1 MQNPSIRVEAGDAE
15 KTEFSD
21 SPISG
26 TAEQAPTV
34 ANSQPLCC
42 SFSVISSHVE
52 NPSESASKTS
62 DRDIETNEFE
72 REKQESEFDAKAYQV
87 FTEVSETG
95 KILFVGVAEKMLSSF
110 DCYVDKEEPKE
121 NGYTTD
127 SSGSSDNIN
136 PPESDDCWD
145 SDVATNEVP
154 ARYKLR
160 ARGSRRIGGLFPSEM
175 ISWLDEVDSDFSE
188 SDDVNAMTSS
198 NNITVSTADVK
209 ISELPTVVVE
219 IESLPN
225 PTRVK
230 QLCRSE
236 TSGGDVSDDDVN
248 LESREEFSKVG
259 SSGLKLVLKR
269 NKVDVTSNGKSAK
282 PFKLDKHS
290 FRRSDKKMKMF
301 DKEELML
308 PQDTVSVSKGL
319 SFKESATHDSL
330 SPPASDLEE
339 PMQESIERHR
349 VSALDTE
356 SGPLGLDYNESNQH
370 MSSCV
375 GDVSSPRNEDD
386 DDDNCVLV
394 LDESEKSP
402 SDERSAEN
410 DTEPDGRVTGNVKSV
425 TKRKYKK
432 KILKFKAKQQLV
444 VEEKQQT
451 ELRLAMEFPRHNW
464 LVKHLIKEKRLEN
477 DEAATAEAHS
487 PTAPTHK
494 NTATKSRTPTPRS
507 SPSPNEDSPH
517 SEKTDTVKLKET
529 PENED
534 VSIDVPEKQLA
545 ADSAKKADGS
555 NHIAITPSTY
565 KPSTTHAN
573 TEGTHVIGIVKPFHY
588 PNQCETITTNTSICD
603 DVECSKTRETDD
615 PLELKSTLEN
625 DVLDCST
632 KDVLGVKIDKC
643 FSLAPP
649 LNQNSPLDLSVSVKK
664 QSNEDH
670 LALDLTRKAPVP
682 FVIPQNKSPV
692 TFACAST
699 KTIFKN
705 GEQLSSEYNTSK
717 GEHTLKLDYFSPY
730 IRIFNVLLSIRKSTD
745 FSNTSPQSM
754 TSYVMTQLR
763 SDAVKLSKV
772 VDEIGRRHLPPKE
785 ANVIDVDALFE
796 DLPTVLPRT
805 NSRTIST
812 SFKPFNATSSAT
824 PTVGYRRRSNPGF
837 VSIPTSSTAPRF
849 STISLDQTRVAPSH
863 ARVSQSNSAPPEPVL
878 ISGVST
884 NRASITKISRPHSN
898 SFDNSRFQRMS
909 ITPQQSQPQIRQHSK
924 PLPRTDH
931 FYQPTV
937 GHIVLGPPRPVLSS
951 HMQQMSHMQNQ
962 IQHDQSQLQHPKNQQ
977 QQQLPFVRNQ
987 YGTNRPF
994 QQQPRHQLPINHPD
1008 AVAELRNTSRDKDGF
1023 RVPIKPT
1030 PVHSGRYYAPAMVL
1044 NSPSG
1049 RYSVSQPTY
1058 TQSQVQQSV
1067 VQGIRPVI
1075 PRPPSIRAP
1084 TGGVS
1089 INSSPIHQQPR
1100 HNYNHQLKE
1109 SYLSVRTPLAPSDAQ
1124 RYSAHLKAQ
1133 QNELHHKIESLKAL
1147 EQKIQVAPALNV
1159 VKHTQ
1164 ASPATS
1170 QIYRTSPIMQ
1180 TDFRK
1185 RKMNLPVSS
1194 PNPLSEKLRKMTP
1207 QGGANGNQVATEES
1221 CTVCKE
1227 RAYFVC
1233 SGCHGVWYCSKYCQF
1248 QDWSSHSKRC
1258 I

>member
-1 MQNPSIRVEAGDAE
+1 
-15 KTEFSD
+15 
-21 SPISG
+21 
-26 TAEQAPTV
+26 
-34 ANSQPLCC
+34 
-42 SFSVISSHVE
+42 
-52 NPSESASKTS
+52 
-62 DRDIETNEFE
+62 
-72 REKQESEFDAKAYQV
+72 
-87 FTEVSETG
+87 
-95 KILFVGVAEKMLSSF
+95 
-110 DCYVDKEEPKE
+110 
-121 NGYTTD
+121 
-127 SSGSSDNIN
+127 
-136 PPESDDCWD
+136 
-145 SDVATNEVP
+145 
-154 ARYKLR
+154 
-160 ARGSRRIGGLFPSEM
+160 
-175 ISWLDEVDSDFSE
+175 
-188 SDDVNAMTSS
+188 
-198 NNITVSTADVK
+198 
-209 ISELPTVVVE
+209 
-219 IESLPN
+219 
-225 PTRVK
+225 
-230 QLCRSE
+230 
-236 TSGGDVSDDDVN
+236 
-248 LESREEFSKVG
+248 
-259 SSGLKLVLKR
+259 
-269 NKVDVTSNGKSAK
+269 
-282 PFKLDKHS
+282 
-290 FRRSDKKMKMF
+290 MF

-308 PQDTVSVSKGL
+308 PQDTESVSDCL

-330 SPPASDLEE
+330 SPPACDLEE
-339 PMQESIERHR
+339 PIKESIERHR
-349 VSALDTE
+349 VSAQDSE
-356 SGPLGLDYNESNQH
+356 SDPLGHNSNESNQH

-375 GDVSSPRNEDD
+375 EEDVSSPRNEDD
-386 DDDNCVLV
+386 DDDDNCVLI
-394 LDESEKSP
+394 LDESENSP

-410 DTEPDGRVTGNVKSV
+410 DTEPDGRVTGNGKSYS
-425 TKRKYKK
+425 KRKYKK
-432 KILKFKAKQQLV
+432 KMLKFKAKQQLV
-444 VEEKQQT
+444 VEEKEQT

-464 LVKHLIKEKRLEN
+464 LVKHLMKEKRIEN
-477 DEAATAEAHS
+477 DEAATTESDS

-494 NTATKSRTPTPRS
+494 NTAAKSRTSTPRS
-507 SPSPNEDSPH
+507 SPSPKEGSPH
-517 SEKTDTVKLKET
+517 PEKQDTVNLKET
-529 PENED
+529 QENED
-534 VSIDVPEKQLA
+534 VSIDVPEKQVA
-545 ADSAKKADGS
+545 ADPAKKADGS
-555 NHIAITPSTY
+555 NHIAITSSTY

-573 TEGTHVIGIVKPFHY
+573 TEGSHVIGIVKPFHY
-588 PNQCETITTNTSICD
+588 PNQCENITTDTSVCD
-603 DVECSKTRETDD
+603 DVECSKTRKTDD
-615 PLELKSTLEN
+615 PLELKSTLKNN

-632 KDVLGVKIDKC
+632 KDALGVKIDKC

-649 LNQNSPLDLSVSVKK
+649 LNQNSPLDLSVSVKT
-664 QSNEDH
+664 QSNADH

-692 TFACAST
+692 TFASASN
-699 KTIFKN
+699 KTLFKN

-717 GEHTLKLDYFSPY
+717 ATTVCISD
-730 IRIFNVLLSIRKSTD
+730 
-745 FSNTSPQSM
+745 TSPQSM
-754 TSYVMTQLR
+754 TSFVMTQLR

-772 VDEIGRRHLPPKE
+772 VDEIGRRHLSPKE
-785 ANVIDVDALFE
+785 TNIIDVDALFE

-805 NSRTIST
+805 NSRTTNT
-812 SFKPFNATSSAT
+812 SFKPFNATSSAA

-849 STISLDQTRVAPSH
+849 STIRLDQTRVAPSH
-863 ARVSQSNSAPPEPVL
+863 ARVSQSNSAPPDPVL

-909 ITPQQSQPQIRQHSK
+909 ITPQQSQPQIRQHK

-937 GHIVLGPPRPVLSS
+937 GHIVLGPPRPVVPS
-951 HMQQMSHMQNQ
+951 HMQQMPHMQNQ
-962 IQHDQSQLQHPKNQQ
+962 VQHEQSQLQHPKN

-1008 AVAELRNTSRDKDGF
+1008 AVTELRNISRDKDGF

-1049 RYSVSQPTY
+1049 RYPVSQPTY

-1075 PRPPSIRAP
+1075 PRSPSIRAP

-1100 HNYNHQLKE
+1100 HSYNHQLKE
-1109 SYLSVRTPLAPSDAQ
+1109 SYLSVRTPLAPGDAQ

-1147 EQKIQVAPALNV
+1147 EQKIQTAPALNV

-1170 QIYRTSPIMQ
+1170 QIYRTSSIMQ

-1185 RKMNLPVSS
+1185 RKMKLPVSS